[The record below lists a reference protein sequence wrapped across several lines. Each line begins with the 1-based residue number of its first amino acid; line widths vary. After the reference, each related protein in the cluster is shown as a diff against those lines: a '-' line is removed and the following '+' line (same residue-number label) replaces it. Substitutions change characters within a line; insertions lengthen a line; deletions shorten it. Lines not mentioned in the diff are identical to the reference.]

1 MLREQKDINHV
12 TPDRVKKII
21 KQLKGKLDT
30 VSPEEFHLIENIHE
44 NSYKKSFDITKKRY
58 IQKFDGFIRKNKVT
72 QSATNETDKK
82 KHVTDM
88 SRELIHIETDLL
100 AKSLN
105 FSITSKTLSNIDIIA
120 PIEDAVKDLEEKRLT
135 RFVPK

>member
-1 MLREQKDINHV
+1 MLREQKDISHV

-21 KQLKGKLDT
+21 KQLKGMLDT
-30 VSPEEFHLIENIHE
+30 VSPEEFYLIENIHE

-82 KHVTDM
+82 KTCY
-88 SRELIHIETDLL
+88 
-100 AKSLN
+100 
-105 FSITSKTLSNIDIIA
+105 
-120 PIEDAVKDLEEKRLT
+120 
-135 RFVPK
+135 

>member
-21 KQLKGKLDT
+21 KQLKDKLDT

-82 KHVTDM
+82 KTCY
-88 SRELIHIETDLL
+88 
-100 AKSLN
+100 
-105 FSITSKTLSNIDIIA
+105 
-120 PIEDAVKDLEEKRLT
+120 
-135 RFVPK
+135 

>member
-21 KQLKGKLDT
+21 KQLKGMLDT

-82 KHVTDM
+82 KTCY
-88 SRELIHIETDLL
+88 
-100 AKSLN
+100 
-105 FSITSKTLSNIDIIA
+105 
-120 PIEDAVKDLEEKRLT
+120 
-135 RFVPK
+135 